1 MNAILWR
8 GKVLY
13 LCSDRVSGIPNSRAS
28 MNNHQGA
35 GGRVKMNKVA
45 GVASAETS
53 LILMMEFCEEEHD
66 NPFFFYPRASW
77 NRTFSFSW
85 LKEGC

>member
-1 MNAILWR
+1 
-8 GKVLY
+8 
-13 LCSDRVSGIPNSRAS
+13 
-28 MNNHQGA
+28 
-35 GGRVKMNKVA
+35 MNKVA